1 MTYNDVLFS
10 ILKCMRPNGR
20 TDQLDVMKDLSIS
33 DDELYNYTRHLE
45 LLEYI
50 CTDLEGITITSSGL
64 AYLRRIE

>member
-20 TDQLDVMKDLSIS
+20 TDHFDVMKDLSIS
-33 DDELYNYTRHLE
+33 DDELSEYTRHLE
-45 LLEYI
+45 SLEYI
-50 CTDLEGITITSSGL
+50 YTDLEGITLTSSGL